1 VSAGGNG
8 QSGVA
13 ASDPGAAGSRGV
25 RSTVLVL
32 GVALAVAA
40 VALVVVATRGPS
52 RPATLQERVRVV
64 AEELRCPE
72 CQNLSVADSPSGI
85 AREMRVE
92 IARRL
97 RLGQTPSQIDDFFVG
112 RYGRWILLTPDAGGI
127 GLFAWLAPALAIAAG
142 GGLAFTVV
150 RRRRRSASPV
160 DDEAAV
166 ADTGESSEEPRLTG
180 EERDRIQRE
189 IAQLEEVP

>member
-1 VSAGGNG
+1 MSAGGNG
-8 QSGVA
+8 RGDVASGVNG
-13 ASDPGAAGSRGV
+13 PRGV
-25 RSTVLVL
+25 RRT
-32 GVALAVAA
+32 ALALGAAVVVAA
-40 VALVVVATRGPS
+40 VALVIVATRGPA
-52 RPATLQERVRVV
+52 RPATLQERVRVI

-72 CQNLSVADSPSGI
+72 CQNLAVADSPSGL
-85 AREMRVE
+85 AREMRGE

-97 RLGQTPSQIDDFFVG
+97 RLGQTATQIDDFFVA

-150 RRRRRSASPV
+150 RRRRRTASPV
-160 DDEAAV
+160 DDHAVV
-166 ADTGESSEEPRLTG
+166 ADRGESSDEPRLTG

-189 IAQLEEVP
+189 IAELEEVP

>member
-8 QSGVA
+8 RGGVVGPEYGPSGPR
-13 ASDPGAAGSRGV
+13 SV
-25 RSTVLVL
+25 RRTALVL
-32 GVALAVAA
+32 GAALAVAA

-97 RLGQTPSQIDDFFVG
+97 RLGQTPSQIDDFFMG

-127 GLFAWLAPALAIAAG
+127 GLIAWLAPALAIAAG

-150 RRRRRSASPV
+150 RRRRSASPV